1 MVLKAVL
8 LFVAALALV
17 TMPAASLPIF
27 LEAEDYIASYNA
39 GGVSIYV
46 TSCSGASGG
55 LAVEGYDYPGDW
67 IEMRVVL
74 PEGGAYEDWFRSA
87 GEDLAAS
94 DHVVTIRVEGAED
107 VATSGYHTVGMG
119 VG

>member
-1 MVLKAVL
+1 MKAGLLVLAILVL
-8 LFVAALALV
+8 LAHSACAVPV
-17 TMPAASLPIF
+17 F
-27 LEAEDYIASYNA
+27 LEAENYISSYNA

-67 IEMRVVL
+67 IELRVVL
-74 PEGGAYEDWFRSA
+74 PQGGAYEDWFRS
-87 GEDLAAS
+87 GGDDLAAS
-94 DHVVTIRVEGAED
+94 DHKVTIRVEGEGNMAS
-107 VATSGYHTVGMG
+107 SGYHTVGMG